1 MKKTIY
7 LLALAMIF
15 TLSSCGGGKTD
26 KESEKEETKAEET
39 KADDKLAGCDDFLKK
54 YEEWMDAYVEVL
66 EAVLTGK
73 ADEGIQEKYG
83 TLMME
88 AGTWATKWITLSA
101 CAMNDEYQ
109 KKFEAI
115 QKKATDKLEGITDDL
130 E

>member
-26 KESEKEETKAEET
+26 KESEKEETKA
-39 KADDKLAGCDDFLKK
+39 K
-54 YEEWMDAYVEVL
+54 WMDAYIEVI

-88 AGTWATKWITLSA
+88 AGTWATQWITLSA